1 MTEAYS
7 FHLAFIFAFLHIQA
21 GCAAEECA
29 VAVSQPHFIEVSEES
44 ETVTIHCN
52 FTSSGQCPSIPDV
65 LWHHFQQYSHRK
77 LQTHSSKK
85 YSVKQSGNNR
95 SLRISY
101 IHPNDSGIY
110 FCGISFT
117 KSDSIHSKNTSTGT
131 ILVVRAMMVMPYKKL
146 LMIILTVL
154 LFLYSVC
161 IVVLLVL
168 YKPITWMSKITC
180 RRGRKRPSRENK
192 NSTRRTNFRAVAQEL
207 YNRRNPR
214 KNRKAG
220 EEISTASVPDDPT
233 IYQNL

>member
-7 FHLAFIFAFLHIQA
+7 FHLAFIFAFFYIQ
-21 GCAAEECA
+21 GCVAEECV
-29 VAVSQPHFIEVSEES
+29 VAVSQPDFLEES
-44 ETVTIHCN
+44 ERNQTVAIHCY
-52 FTSSGQCPSIPDV
+52 FSRSGKCPSTMPDV
-65 LWHHFQQYSHRK
+65 LWYQFQQRTYRK
-77 LQTHSSKK
+77 LQIQSSSK
-85 YSVKQSGNNR
+85 YSLEKSDNNR
-95 SLRISY
+95 SLLISS

-117 KSDSIHSKNTSTGT
+117 ESDSIHSKSTSNGT
-131 ILVVRAMMVMPYKKL
+131 ILVVRAMYHMVKPYTKT

-168 YKPITWMSKITC
+168 YKPITC
-180 RRGRKRPSRENK
+180 RRDRKRPSKEKR
-192 NSTRRTNFRAVAQEL
+192 NSTRRANFRAVAQEL

-214 KNRKAG
+214 KNKKA
-220 EEISTASVPDDPT
+220 EETSAASTPDDPT